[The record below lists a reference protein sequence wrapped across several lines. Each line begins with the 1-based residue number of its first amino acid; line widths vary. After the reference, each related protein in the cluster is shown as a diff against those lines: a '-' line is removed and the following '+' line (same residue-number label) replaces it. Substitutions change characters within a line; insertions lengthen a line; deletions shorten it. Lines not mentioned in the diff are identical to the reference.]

1 MIYGHISLSIFVQV
15 LAQVGNSSGV
25 DVYKSCTVVIVPKR
39 TKRLKFFFVVM
50 NEKYAFVLLD
60 ESGFSVALQRW
71 TRPSGKG
78 HSSGQL

>member
-1 MIYGHISLSIFVQV
+1 MIYGHISLSIFVLV

-25 DVYKSCTVVIVPKR
+25 DVYKSCTVVLAPKR
-39 TKRLKFFFVVM
+39 IKRLNFLFVDM
-50 NEKYAFVLLD
+50 NEKHAFVLLD
-60 ESGFSVALQRW
+60 ESEFSVALQRW